1 VREAAHA
8 GSSAT
13 GPASGAGSGRTAI
26 TSRLTSNDAIP
37 NPVRSMTGTLGTQ
50 RRRIVTLRSRIRGAT
65 PVRASART
73 PYPGTGPE
81 TAPAGERPPPTLA
94 GVDTVGVRALRLVG
108 ESIRDAVWPSRTE
121 DARWSRPRWWLLR
134 LLPWASGLYGVIV
147 AISVAGASLNERMTG
162 GIAFLYLLPMAGALA
177 LAPRRPLDAWRI
189 GTACMV
195 VLPFLLVP
203 PPAPAAALEVWGWLL
218 WLPLLL
224 LGAWGAPGRTTLGV
238 VIVSVLVVVVLVV
251 ATPADVPLSELGV
264 TLFVIAFPLG
274 AGAALGARWDTRRA
288 LEAERRELA
297 AAQAERGALAE
308 RARIAREMHDV
319 VAHHM
324 SMIAVR
330 CETAPY
336 RIAELPEPARAELA
350 EVATAA
356 REALSEMQG
365 LLGVLRIEQ
374 TARTPQPGLADV
386 EPLLVEARAA
396 GVDLTWEIEPLE
408 VPAPLGLTAFRIVQ
422 QGLANARQHAPGAP
436 VHVVV
441 RDGLEIEIAN
451 GRGAGPGT
459 PGSGAGIPSMR
470 ERAEVH
476 GGTLDAVPTE
486 DGFRLTARLPRKGS
500 AQ

>member
-1 VREAAHA
+1 
-8 GSSAT
+8 
-13 GPASGAGSGRTAI
+13 
-26 TSRLTSNDAIP
+26 
-37 NPVRSMTGTLGTQ
+37 M
-50 RRRIVTLRSRIRGAT
+50 
-65 PVRASART
+65 RAV
-73 PYPGTGPE
+73 
-81 TAPAGERPPPTLA
+81 GERA
-94 GVDTVGVRALRLVG
+94 VRLVG
-108 ESIRDAVWPSRTE
+108 DSVRTAVWPGRTE
-121 DARWSRPRWWLLR
+121 DARWTRPRSRLLR
-134 LLPWASGLYGVIV
+134 LVPWASGLYGVIV
-147 AISVAGASLNERMTG
+147 AIAVAGGVLNERMTG

-189 GTACMV
+189 GTAWFV
-195 VLPFLLVP
+195 VLQFLLVP
-203 PPAPAAALEVWGWLL
+203 PPSPAPALEVWGWLL

-238 VIVSVLVVVVLVV
+238 VIVSALAVVVLVV

-288 LEAERRELA
+288 LEAERLELA

-336 RIAELPEPARAELA
+336 RLGELPEPARAELA

-365 LLGVLRIEQ
+365 LLGVLRTEE

-386 EPLLVEARAA
+386 EPLLVEAKAA
-396 GVDLTWEIEPLE
+396 GVELTWEIAEVE
-408 VPAPLGLTAFRIVQ
+408 VPAPLGLTAFRIVA

-436 VHVVV
+436 VHVRVEE
-441 RDGLEIEIAN
+441 GLVIEIVN
-451 GRGAGPGT
+451 GRGRAPGT

-476 GGTLDAVPTE
+476 GGTLDAGPTD
-486 DGFRLTARLPRKGS
+486 DGFRLRAELPR
-500 AQ
+500 